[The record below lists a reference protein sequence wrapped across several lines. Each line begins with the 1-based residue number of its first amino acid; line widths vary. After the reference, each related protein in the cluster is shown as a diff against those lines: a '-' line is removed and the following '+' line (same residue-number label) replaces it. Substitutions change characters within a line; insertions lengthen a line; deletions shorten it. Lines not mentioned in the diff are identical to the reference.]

1 MIHNRAMAFSVLL
14 VDDNP
19 VQAATRQAIL
29 VSAGNAV
36 SVAANANHALA
47 LLEDPALSRS
57 IRLVI
62 TDHLMPGMNGPQF
75 VAKLRERFPILAVL
89 VLSGMP
95 DAEIEYSGLNV
106 FYRTKP
112 IAPEELIRLTELLCQ
127 DALRRT
133 A

>member
-1 MIHNRAMAFSVLL
+1 MTFTVLL

-19 VQAATRQAIL
+19 VQSATRRAIL
-29 VSAGNAV
+29 ASAGNTV
-36 SVAANANHALA
+36 SVAANANQALK
-47 LLEDPALSRS
+47 LLDDPAFGES

-75 VAKLRERFPILAVL
+75 IGKLRERFPTLAVL
-89 VLSGMP
+89 VLSGLP
-95 DAEIEYSGLNV
+95 DAEIEYSGLNI
-106 FYRTKP
+106 FYRPKP

>member
-1 MIHNRAMAFSVLL
+1 MAFTVLL

-36 SVAANANHALA
+36 SVAANATHALT
-47 LLEDPALSRS
+47 LLEDPALAKS

-62 TDHLMPGMNGPQF
+62 TDHVMPMMNGPQF
-75 VAKLRERFPILAVL
+75 IAKLREQFPTLAVL
-89 VLSGMP
+89 VLSGLP
-95 DAEIEYSGLNV
+95 DAEIEYCGLNV
-106 FYRTKP
+106 FSQTKP
-112 IAPEELIRLTELLCQ
+112 IAPEELIRLTKLLCQ
-127 DALRRT
+127 DTLRRT